1 MMHFPSWESFA
12 TTVESLEY
20 KIETHDDSFLV
31 PNQHLSEDDLNDLE
45 ESMGHEPDLPLI
57 EYELTHSFCSL
68 RQVEAAAEN
77 AWLDASDQPGWTMND
92 WQENQFLA
100 DPVQQTLYNPYNEVM
115 ICNVIYKDMEGGM
128 LMIDI
133 NHPDAVDALTA
144 ANNGTSLEEIIATY
158 GGDKEVSG
166 AASVKWIDPNACFY
180 ESSKSIGIQLD
191 NTYGMRASH
200 QIRER
205 IFDNSYNDVNVF
217 KAFTKN
223 YKKKGRKMKKRRISS
238 SARIFGDLYSIDE
251 RPTANPLD
259 NCNYLKPTN
268 KQGDYRKKRRSK
280 VKARETHVPNLITG
294 TSLDELES
302 EHRQRPFYNNITF
315 EN

>member
-1 MMHFPSWESFA
+1 MMHFPSW
-12 TTVESLEY
+12 
-20 KIETHDDSFLV
+20 DSFEDAVDNLV
-31 PNQHLSEDDLNDLE
+31 DLHEDSFVIPNDFLSEDDLNDLE
-45 ESMGHEPDLPLI
+45 ESSGFEEDQPLI
-57 EYELTHSFCSL
+57 EYESSHDFASL
-68 RQVEAAAEN
+68 RAFATNAED
-77 AWLDASDQPGWTMND
+77 AWLDNSDQPGWTWDDDPEND
-92 WQENQFLA
+92 WLIYGTE
-100 DPVQQTLYNPYNEVM
+100 QTLYNQYYELM

-205 IFDNSYNDVNVF
+205 TFDNSYNDVNVF

-259 NCNYLKPTN
+259 NCNYLKPIDET
-268 KQGDYRKKRRSK
+268 GRYRKKRRSK
-280 VKARETHVPNLITG
+280 VKARETHVPNLITS

>member
-1 MMHFPSWESFA
+1 MHFPSWESFA
-12 TTVESLEY
+12 TTVESLEDQ
-20 KIETHDDSFLV
+20 IETHDDSFLV

-77 AWLDASDQPGWTMND
+77 DWLDASDQPGWTMND

-100 DPVQQTLYNPYNEVM
+100 DPVQQTLYNPYNEVI

-128 LMIDI
+128 LMIDV
-133 NHPDAVDALTA
+133 NHPDAVDALSA
-144 ANNGTSLEEIIATY
+144 ANNGVSLEEIIATY
-158 GGDKEVSG
+158 GGDEEVSG
-166 AASVKWIDPNACFY
+166 AATADFTHPNTCFY

-205 IFDNSYNDVNVF
+205 TFDNSYNDVNVF
-217 KAFTKN
+217 KAFTRN
-223 YKKKGRKMKKRRISS
+223 YKKKGSKMKKRRISS
-238 SARIFGDLYSIDE
+238 SARIFGDLFSIDE

-259 NCNYLKPTN
+259 NCNYLKPIDDT
-268 KQGDYRKKRRSK
+268 GRYRKKRRSK
-280 VKARETHVPNLITG
+280 VKARETHVPNLMTG

-302 EHRQRPFYNNITF
+302 EHRQRPFYNTITF